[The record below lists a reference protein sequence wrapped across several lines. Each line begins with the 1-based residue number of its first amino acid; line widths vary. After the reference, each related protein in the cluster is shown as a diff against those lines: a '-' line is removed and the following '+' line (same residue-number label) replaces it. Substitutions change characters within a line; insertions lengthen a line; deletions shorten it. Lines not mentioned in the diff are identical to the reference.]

1 MLGVRVSAERPPYL
15 LSTSR
20 RTTMGLP
27 RRLVRVGV
35 RVRVRVSVRVRAKV
49 MASARVRRAGSG
61 YHAVSRASMHFA
73 ELRYCVV
80 STTMNVDASCTWLGL
95 GFA

>member
-1 MLGVRVSAERPPYL
+1 VLGVRVSAERPPYL

-61 YHAVSRASMHFA
+61 YHAVRRASMHFS

-80 STTMNVDASCTWLGL
+80 STTMNVDAPCTC
-95 GFA
+95 